1 LRSRTIVLTAA
12 LAGSVFIGTAV
23 AQKLEIETN
32 QAPNT
37 DFTVLKTYAW
47 LPPVPVVRNVAPDAV
62 SDPTLSE
69 EALVP
74 HIVAAVDRELAA
86 RGLAKAAFD
95 TADVHVAY
103 FAALSVGFNQSY
115 MGEHYG
121 YITGW
126 PSPIAPGLA
135 PTTSVTLYQ
144 KGTVLVDIVD
154 RVANKA
160 VWRGA
165 TRTRIADARSV
176 EQRVE
181 RINEAARKM
190 FERYPV
196 RAIKK
201 SSFEPSPNP
210 AFAFP

>member
-1 LRSRTIVLTAA
+1 LRSRTVVLTGA
-12 LAGSVFIGTAV
+12 LAGFVFAGAAV

-47 LPPVPVVRNVAPDAV
+47 LPPVPVVRNVAPDAA

-74 HIVAAVDRELAA
+74 HVVAAVDRELAA
-86 RGLAKAAFD
+86 RGLTKAAFD
-95 TADVHVAY
+95 TADAHVAY
-103 FAALSVGFNQSY
+103 FAALSVGFDQSY

-135 PTTSVTLYQ
+135 PTTNVSLYQ
-144 KGTVLVDIVD
+144 KGTILVDIVN
-154 RVANKA
+154 RAQNKA
-160 VWRGA
+160 IWRGA
-165 TRTRIADARSV
+165 AATRIADARSV

-181 RINEAARKM
+181 RIKEATRKM
-190 FERYPV
+190 FEKYPV
-196 RAIKK
+196 RPIKK
-201 SSFEPSPNP
+201 S
-210 AFAFP
+210 